1 MTYICDNCGGSFTAP
16 LEKHY
21 DSPEY
26 GPVTDIYCPH
36 CGEEL
41 GNLDEYEADECPVCG
56 GDKNKSDLLC
66 PHCRLATR
74 SLLRLQLGCFTAD
87 QLAYIDQL
95 WEDHTASEMASGAW
109 KEARSC

>member
-1 MTYICDNCGGSFTAP
+1 MTYICDNCGGSFAEP

-21 DSPEY
+21 KSPEY

-95 WEDHTASEMASGAW
+95 WEDHTASEMAAGEW
-109 KEARSC
+109 KEGRAC